1 MLHERPSCTL
11 HFAVSCTI
19 EIGHN
24 DRAWQR
30 VALTLA
36 VENRYR
42 VHCSRLIE
50 QLASVAVSVL
60 TATGTTGI
68 PVAPFCQGVINDR
81 FSYQPVENHDRRRGR
96 RVRRTGI
103 RRRSSGQRRDAGASA
118 GKGLACGFA

>member
-1 MLHERPSCTL
+1 MVRFCVSCILHERPSSTL

-24 DRAWQR
+24 DRAWRR
-30 VALTLA
+30 VALSSA

-42 VHCSRLIE
+42 LHCSRLIE

-68 PVAPFCQGVINDR
+68 PVAPFAK
-81 FSYQPVENHDRRRGR
+81 E
-96 RVRRTGI
+96 
-103 RRRSSGQRRDAGASA
+103 
-118 GKGLACGFA
+118 

>member
-19 EIGHN
+19 DIGHN

-30 VALTLA
+30 VALSSA
-36 VENRYR
+36 DENRYR
-42 VHCSRLIE
+42 LHCSRLIE

-68 PVAPFCQGVINDR
+68 PVAPFAK
-81 FSYQPVENHDRRRGR
+81 E
-96 RVRRTGI
+96 
-103 RRRSSGQRRDAGASA
+103 
-118 GKGLACGFA
+118 

>member
-1 MLHERPSCTL
+1 MHERPSCTL

-30 VALTLA
+30 VAITLA

-42 VHCSRLIE
+42 GHCSRLIE
-50 QLASVAVSVL
+50 QLTSIAVSVL

-68 PVAPFCQGVINDR
+68 PVAPFAK
-81 FSYQPVENHDRRRGR
+81 E
-96 RVRRTGI
+96 
-103 RRRSSGQRRDAGASA
+103 
-118 GKGLACGFA
+118 